1 MSLGYMKKQAVQQQ
15 EKPVLP
21 DQSKSEKHSTGK
33 KKTAKRRKTKKS
45 SQRQRAPS
53 ISNPHQ
59 QEENST
65 VNKKKEQAVKD
76 QERLDNDTSDKCKKQ
91 LKTGIETHPDN
102 RLGLISPETTPNQSE
117 DEEEGAERKDNNWY
131 SPFSTGL
138 DLDILPKLNLMDP
151 LCQYKID
158 FKYNINIPLQHHYY
172 HSHHHSHPYFRS
184 SLHSA
189 QSVSCIEVLENHP
202 FVSSKDSHS
211 THQQHAFGPVGDRK
225 KQ

>member
-1 MSLGYMKKQAVQQQ
+1 MYV
-15 EKPVLP
+15 P
-21 DQSKSEKHSTGK
+21 ST
-33 KKTAKRRKTKKS
+33 
-45 SQRQRAPS
+45 APS
-53 ISNPHQ
+53 QKHQ
-59 QEENST
+59 APPINNLSHQEENST
-65 VNKKKEQAVKD
+65 VNKKKEQAINA
-76 QERLDNDTSDKCKKQ
+76 QEKQDNVISDKCKKQ
-91 LKTGIETHPDN
+91 PKTEVKTHVNNHFFPSPTYSCVSTSNSLDDKPDS
-102 RLGLISPETTPNQSE
+102 RLDLISPETTPNHSE
-117 DEEEGAERKDNNWY
+117 DEEEEEGAEKKDNNWY

-189 QSVSCIEVLENHP
+189 QNVSCIKVLENHP
-202 FVSSKDSHS
+202 FISSKDSHS
-211 THQQHAFGPVGDRK
+211 THHQHVFGPVGDRK